1 VTIHEEALSGS
12 LPPDVAEAAR
22 ELVDGLVSQPW
33 GQVSPSIYE
42 TGRLVTLAPWLAGHV
57 RRVEYLLSEQRAD
70 GGWGGPGGYALAPT
84 LSAIEAILVTLR
96 RRDGRPEDALEPG
109 PAPADLAT
117 AAGRGLGVLSSWLR
131 GPAAVAVPDMPAV
144 ELIVPGLIDAV
155 NEHLAALHDDG
166 FSDLGPWCGGE
177 PLRPPRG
184 MDGAALTVIRSRLRS
199 GAAVPEKLLHA
210 LEVAGDA
217 AAGADTVRPERTGT
231 VGASPAA
238 TAAWLAGRTPPAPGD
253 PARRYLETVAE
264 RHGGPVPCGLP
275 VTVFERAWVLAWLLR
290 AGIEPAVPA
299 ELVESLTALM
309 GSAGTP
315 AAAGLPPDADTT
327 AGALYAL
334 SLAGA
339 PLPPDPLWA
348 YETKTHFCTW
358 QGENGL
364 SVSTNAHVL
373 EAFGRFL
380 EIGAAHAGSRPRY
393 AATAGKVAAW
403 LRAQQEADG
412 SWLDRWHASPYYATA
427 CCAPA
432 LDRFDGE
439 RSATAVRRAARWVVA
454 TQRPDG
460 SWGRWHGTAEE
471 TAYAMQ
477 TLLLT
482 RAGDD
487 GGCREAVRRGRAYLL
502 RSAGRA
508 EDPPLWHDKDL
519 YLPKAIVRAAV
530 LAALHLARPSR

>member
-1 VTIHEEALSGS
+1 MTVEERALTTDGAV
-12 LPPDVAEAAR
+12 DVEAAVR
-22 ELVDGLVSQPW
+22 DLLAGLVSRPW
-33 GQVSPSIYE
+33 GQVSVSVYE
-42 TGRLVTLAPWLAGHV
+42 TGRLVTLAPWLAGHAE
-57 RRVEYLLSEQRAD
+57 RVEYLLSAQRED
-70 GGWGGPGGYALAPT
+70 GGWGGPGGYALVPT
-84 LSAIEAILVTLR
+84 LSAAEAILVTLR
-96 RRDGRPEDALEPG
+96 RRSDRSEDASEPG

-117 AAGRGLGVLSSWLR
+117 AAGRGLAAVASWMR

-144 ELIVPGLIDAV
+144 ELIVPALIDAV
-155 NEHLAALHDDG
+155 NEHLAVLHDEG

-177 PLRPPRG
+177 PLRAPRG
-184 MDGAALTVIRSRLRS
+184 MDGAALTMIRSRLRS

-210 LEVAGDA
+210 LEIAGEA
-217 AAGADTVRPERTGT
+217 AAGAGTVRPERTGT

-238 TAAWLAGRTPPAPGD
+238 TAAWLAGRTPTPGD
-253 PARRYLETVAE
+253 PARRYLEAVAE
-264 RHGGPVPCGLP
+264 GHGGPVPCGFP
-275 VTVFERAWVLAWLLR
+275 VTVFERAWVLAWLAR
-290 AGIEPAVPA
+290 AGIEADTPPG
-299 ELVESLTALM
+299 LTESLTALM
-309 GSAGTP
+309 GPTGTP
-315 AAAGLPPDADTT
+315 TAAGLPPDADTT
-327 AGALYAL
+327 AGVLSAL
-334 SLAGA
+334 SLLGA

-373 EAFGRFL
+373 EAFGHFL
-380 EIGAAHAGSRPRY
+380 ETGTTDAGSRTRY
-393 AATAGKVAAW
+393 TATAAKVAAW
-403 LRAQQEADG
+403 LRTRQEADG

-477 TLLLT
+477 TLLLS
-482 RAGDD
+482 RAGAD
-487 GGCREAVRRGRAYLL
+487 GSGREAVRRGRAYLL
-502 RSAGRA
+502 DSVDLEG
-508 EDPPLWHDKDL
+508 PPLWHDKDL

-530 LAALHLARPSR
+530 LAALHLARNA